1 MPASA
6 PSGPPATPPPAAWA
20 APDATEGPAPGVAWA
35 GYGERL
41 VGYII
46 DGLILSVIITILSLL
61 FIPLFISGIDL
72 SDLENPTFS
81 AGFFASV
88 ALFTVLAAIVGVVY
102 FPFFWVRGGQ
112 TPGQRVFGIRV
123 VRDQDGGPLSWGAAI
138 LRLIG
143 YWVSGAVFS
152 LGYIWVLLDKR
163 RRGWFDLL
171 GGTVVIKDP
180 ARR

>member
-1 MPASA
+1 V
-6 PSGPPATPPPAAWA
+6 
-20 APDATEGPAPGVAWA
+20 EWA

-41 VGYII
+41 VGYIV
-46 DGLILSVIITILSLL
+46 DGLIISVIITIIALL
-61 FIPLFISGIDL
+61 FTPVFLSGIDL
-72 SDLENPTFS
+72 SDPENPVFS

-88 ALFTVLAAIVGVVY
+88 ALVTLILAGVGVIY

-112 TPGQRVFGIRV
+112 TPGQRIFGIRV
-123 VRDQDGGPLSWGAAI
+123 VRDQDGGPLSLSAAI